1 MTNRENEAF
10 ATLRWAIFEMYAVLE
25 RIFGAAAWAS
35 LARGRGRG
43 RDSSSRARSDP
54 VSKSA
59 KSQH

>member
-54 VSKSA
+54 V
-59 KSQH
+59 